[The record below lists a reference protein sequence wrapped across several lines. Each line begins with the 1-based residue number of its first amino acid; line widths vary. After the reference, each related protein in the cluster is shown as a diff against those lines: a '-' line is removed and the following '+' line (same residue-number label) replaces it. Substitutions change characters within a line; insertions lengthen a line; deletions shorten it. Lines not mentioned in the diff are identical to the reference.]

1 MFVSYI
7 HMKKIIMQNDN
18 VLCRLKDG
26 PHKETSSGFIYE
38 TNDVPTYE
46 VINIG
51 PNVLNNI
58 DLKIGDIVRTN
69 STGTII
75 NIDNEDLYIFK
86 AENIMGKIIV

>member
-1 MFVSYI
+1 
-7 HMKKIIMQNDN
+7 MQNDN

-26 PHKETSSGFIYE
+26 PHKTTMSGFIYT

-86 AENIMGKIIV
+86 AENIMGKIII